1 MTEFMAQLRRLATH
15 CQFGAFL
22 EEALRDWLVCGLR
35 NHSIQRRLLSESNL
49 SLQKAVEISTGNSK
63 TISTSSVTEEVKQVS
78 SSTST
83 SVNGPKKKPVC
94 FRCGGPHLA
103 TSCHHQKAQC
113 HKCGKIGHLARV
125 CRGAQVPRHR
135 QAPKSADTQWVEDDI
150 DQSQNVLVVG
160 LKNSCPFSVE
170 LGIDGRR
177 VQFDIDTGSAVTL
190 VSERTWKKLNLDV
203 KLRNSKV
210 LLRTYTG
217 DPISVVGEAKVAVS
231 YNQQLSTL
239 VLYVVKGTGPSLL
252 GHDWLR
258 HIKLDWKTV
267 GQVASV
273 NRVTMLDSL
282 LKRYHEV
289 FQGGL
294 GTLKGVHAR
303 LQVKPNAV
311 PKFFKARTVP
321 FALRE
326 AVEKELDRLE
336 QEGVIKKVDHSE
348 WAAPI
353 VVVPKGDGQIRIC
366 GDYKVTVNGVL
377 DVDQYPLPKPEDL
390 FASLVG
396 GQKFS
401 KLDLSQAYQQMC
413 LDEESQKFVT
423 INTHKGL
430 YRYTRL
436 PFGVASAPALFQKTM
451 DVILQGMK
459 HVMCY
464 IDDILVT
471 GSTEKEHFIQLEE
484 VLKRLQHHGLKVKK
498 DKCALFQ
505 DSVQYLGHKIDV
517 SGIHTT
523 DSKVEAV
530 KNAPA
535 PKNVQELRSFLGLL
549 HYYGRFIQQLSTLLQ
564 PLNELLKSNRRW
576 EWTSECQ
583 SAFVKAKERLVSAPV
598 LAHYDPSLPLKL
610 AGDASAYGI
619 GAVISHTYQDGQER
633 PIAFASRTLSAAELS
648 YLQIEK
654 ESLSLVYGVKK
665 FHQYLYGRK
674 FVLVTDHKPLVT
686 LLGPTSGIHTLAAA
700 RLQRWA
706 LILSAYSYD
715 LEFRPT
721 QRHSNADGL
730 SRLPV
735 VSKDRDDSS
744 DVPETAI
751 FNISQVH
758 SLPVTAMQLQR
769 ATRRD
774 PILSKV
780 FLLMQQGWPGVVS
793 DDLKPYQSRQAELG
807 TEGGCILWGIRV
819 VVPQALQSKGLGE
832 LHKNHPGVVR
842 MKALARSY
850 VWWPG
855 LDNDIEHHVK
865 NCQPC
870 QTVRNSPPSAPLHP
884 WLWPTRPWQRVHVDF
899 AGPFQGKMFLLVVDA
914 HSKWPEVVS
923 MTTTSAQCTIEELR
937 RMFASYGIPEQLV
950 SDNGPQ
956 FVSGCFE
963 EFMKMNGV
971 KHIKCTPYHPSSNGA
986 VERLVQTFK
995 NFMKVNA
1002 SNGGTLSQ
1010 RLASFLFSY
1019 RTTPHAT
1026 TNVASCELFLG
1037 RKIRS
1042 RLDLLRP
1049 DVESRVNEQQAKQ
1062 KACHDGNSPF
1072 REFFLGQNVMSRNL
1086 RNGPDWVPGVIV
1098 ERLGPLTYLV
1108 QVSSGAFWKR
1118 HVDQLRTSVDDQ
1130 VEMPCESGD
1139 PLLLPETYM
1148 PPVIES
1154 TNEGSAT
1161 LQPMNEHQPPCP
1173 SVSKPPQEVTSNL
1186 PASSTVPVEL
1196 PAIQTDLHN
1205 GVNAGS
1211 NTSIQNPEQRR
1222 YPTRI
1227 RKPPQR
1233 L

>member
-1 MTEFMAQLRRLATH
+1 MATIGQLSEFQPENEKASAYLERVKLFLLANSVGDDKQVAVLLTVIGARHFSLLKDLFLPEDVKAKSFEQISKVLVEHFEPKPLVIAERFRFYRRTQEEEESVTEFMAQLRRLATH
-15 CQFGAFL
+15 CQFGGFL
-22 EEALRDWLVCGLR
+22 EEALRDRLVCGLR

-49 SLQKAVEISTGNSK
+49 SLQKAVEISTGMEAAELNSK

-94 FRCGGPHLA
+94 FR
-103 TSCHHQKAQC
+103 
-113 HKCGKIGHLARV
+113 V

-135 QAPKSADTQWVEDDI
+135 QAPQSADTQWVEDDI
-150 DQSQNVLVVG
+150 DQSQNVLV
-160 LKNSCPFSVE
+160 E
-170 LGIDGRR
+170 
-177 VQFDIDTGSAVTL
+177 FDIDTGSAVTL

-203 KLRNSKV
+203 KLRNSRV

-239 VLYVVKGTGPSLL
+239 VLYVVKGTGPILL
-252 GHDWLR
+252 GRDWLR

-273 NRVTMLDSL
+273 NRATMLDSL

-326 AVEKELDRLE
+326 AVEKELDCLE

-390 FASLVG
+390 
-396 GQKFS
+396 
-401 KLDLSQAYQQMC
+401 
-413 LDEESQKFVT
+413 
-423 INTHKGL
+423 
-430 YRYTRL
+430 YTRL

-583 SAFVKAKERLVSAPV
+583 SAFVKAKECLVSAPV

-648 YLQIEK
+648 YSQIEK

-686 LLGPTSGIHTLAAA
+686 LLGPTSGIPTLAAA

-793 DDLKPYQSRQAELG
+793 DDLKPYLSRQAELG

-819 VVPQALQSKGLGE
+819 VVPQALQSKVLGE

-914 HSKWPEVVS
+914 HSKWPEVVN

-971 KHIKCTPYHPSSNGA
+971 KHIKCT
-986 VERLVQTFK
+986 L
-995 NFMKVNA
+995 
-1002 SNGGTLSQ
+1002 
-1010 RLASFLFSY
+1010 
-1019 RTTPHAT
+1019 
-1026 TNVASCELFLG
+1026 
-1037 RKIRS
+1037 II
-1042 RLDLLRP
+1042 LLR
-1049 DVESRVNEQQAKQ
+1049 
-1062 KACHDGNSPF
+1062 
-1072 REFFLGQNVMSRNL
+1072 M
-1086 RNGPDWVPGVIV
+1086 
-1098 ERLGPLTYLV
+1098 
-1108 QVSSGAFWKR
+1108 
-1118 HVDQLRTSVDDQ
+1118 
-1130 VEMPCESGD
+1130 
-1139 PLLLPETYM
+1139 
-1148 PPVIES
+1148 
-1154 TNEGSAT
+1154 
-1161 LQPMNEHQPPCP
+1161 
-1173 SVSKPPQEVTSNL
+1173 
-1186 PASSTVPVEL
+1186 EL
-1196 PAIQTDLHN
+1196 
-1205 GVNAGS
+1205 
-1211 NTSIQNPEQRR
+1211 
-1222 YPTRI
+1222 
-1227 RKPPQR
+1227 
-1233 L
+1233 

>member
-1 MTEFMAQLRRLATH
+1 MATIGQLSEFQPETEKASAYLERVKLFLLANSVGDDKHVAVLLTVVGARHFSLLKDLFLPEDVKAKSFEEISKALVEHFEPKPLVIAERFRFYRRTQEEEESVTEFLAQLRRLATH

-22 EEALRDWLVCGLR
+22 EEALRDRLVCGLR

-49 SLQKAVEISTGNSK
+49 SLQKAVEVSTAMEAAELNSK

-94 FRCGGPHLA
+94 FRL
-103 TSCHHQKAQC
+103 
-113 HKCGKIGHLARV
+113 

-150 DQSQNVLVVG
+150 DQPQNVLV
-160 LKNSCPFSVE
+160 
-170 LGIDGRR
+170 
-177 VQFDIDTGSAVTL
+177 FDIDTGSAVTL
-190 VSERTWKKLNLDV
+190 VSERTWKKWNLDV
-203 KLRNSKV
+203 KLRNSRV

-217 DPISVVGEAKVAVS
+217 DPISVVGEAKVPVS

-252 GHDWLR
+252 GRDWLR

-289 FQGGL
+289 FQSGL
-294 GTLKGVHAR
+294 GTLKGVHAK

-390 FASLVG
+390 
-396 GQKFS
+396 
-401 KLDLSQAYQQMC
+401 
-413 LDEESQKFVT
+413 
-423 INTHKGL
+423 
-430 YRYTRL
+430 YTRL

-451 DVILQGMK
+451 DIILQGMK

-471 GSTEKEHFIQLEE
+471 GSTEKEHFTQLEE

-498 DKCALFQ
+498 DKCAFFQ
-505 DSVQYLGHKIDV
+505 DSVQYLGHKIDA

-535 PKNVQELRSFLGLL
+535 PKNVQELRLFLGLL

-576 EWTSECQ
+576 NWTSECQ

-619 GAVISHTYQDGQER
+619 GAVISHTYPDGQER

-648 YLQIEK
+648 YSQIEK

-686 LLGPTSGIHTLAAA
+686 LLGPTSGIPTLAAA

-807 TEGGCILWGIRV
+807 TEGGCLLWGIRV
-819 VVPQALQSKGLGE
+819 VVPQALQSKVLGE

-914 HSKWPEVVS
+914 HSKWPEVVN

-986 VERLVQTFK
+986 V
-995 NFMKVNA
+995 
-1002 SNGGTLSQ
+1002 
-1010 RLASFLFSY
+1010 
-1019 RTTPHAT
+1019 
-1026 TNVASCELFLG
+1026 
-1037 RKIRS
+1037 
-1042 RLDLLRP
+1042 
-1049 DVESRVNEQQAKQ
+1049 
-1062 KACHDGNSPF
+1062 
-1072 REFFLGQNVMSRNL
+1072 
-1086 RNGPDWVPGVIV
+1086 
-1098 ERLGPLTYLV
+1098 
-1108 QVSSGAFWKR
+1108 
-1118 HVDQLRTSVDDQ
+1118 
-1130 VEMPCESGD
+1130 
-1139 PLLLPETYM
+1139 
-1148 PPVIES
+1148 
-1154 TNEGSAT
+1154 
-1161 LQPMNEHQPPCP
+1161 
-1173 SVSKPPQEVTSNL
+1173 
-1186 PASSTVPVEL
+1186 
-1196 PAIQTDLHN
+1196 
-1205 GVNAGS
+1205 
-1211 NTSIQNPEQRR
+1211 
-1222 YPTRI
+1222 
-1227 RKPPQR
+1227 
-1233 L
+1233 

>member
-1 MTEFMAQLRRLATH
+1 MAQLRRLATH
-15 CQFGAFL
+15 CQFGGFL
-22 EEALRDWLVCGLR
+22 EEALRDRLVCGLR

-49 SLQKAVEISTGNSK
+49 SLQKAVEVSTAMEAAELNSK

-113 HKCGKIGHLARV
+113 HKCGKIGHLAKM

-150 DQSQNVLVVG
+150 DQPQNVLVVG
-160 LKNSCPFSVE
+160 LKNSCPFCVE
-170 LGIDGRR
+170 LGIEGRR

-190 VSERTWKKLNLDV
+190 VSERTWKKWNLDV
-203 KLRNSKV
+203 KLRNSRV

-217 DPISVVGEAKVAVS
+217 DPISVVGEAKVPVS

-239 VLYVVKGTGPSLL
+239 VLYVVKGTGPSLM
-252 GHDWLR
+252 GRDWLR

-273 NRVTMLDSL
+273 NRDTMLDSL

-289 FQGGL
+289 FQSGL
-294 GTLKGVHAR
+294 GTLKGVHAK

-413 LDEESQKFVT
+413 LEEESQKFVT

-436 PFGVASAPALFQKTM
+436 PFGVASAPALFQTTM
-451 DVILQGMK
+451 DIILQGMK

-471 GSTEKEHFIQLEE
+471 GSTEKEHFTQLEE

-505 DSVQYLGHKIDV
+505 DSVQYLGHKIDA

-576 EWTSECQ
+576 IWTSECQ

-619 GAVISHTYQDGQER
+619 GAVISHTYPDGQER
-633 PIAFASRTLSAAELS
+633 PIAFASWTLSAAELS
-648 YLQIEK
+648 YSQIEK

-686 LLGPTSGIHTLAAA
+686 LLGPTSGIPTLAAA

-807 TEGGCILWGIRV
+807 TEGGCLLWGIRV
-819 VVPQALQSKGLGE
+819 VVPQALQSKVLGE

-850 VWWPG
+850 VWWLG

-870 QTVRNSPPSAPLHP
+870 QT
-884 WLWPTRPWQRVHVDF
+884 
-899 AGPFQGKMFLLVVDA
+899 GKMFLLVVDA

-937 RMFASYGIPEQLV
+937 R
-950 SDNGPQ
+950 
-956 FVSGCFE
+956 
-963 EFMKMNGV
+963 
-971 KHIKCTPYHPSSNGA
+971 
-986 VERLVQTFK
+986 
-995 NFMKVNA
+995 
-1002 SNGGTLSQ
+1002 
-1010 RLASFLFSY
+1010 
-1019 RTTPHAT
+1019 
-1026 TNVASCELFLG
+1026 
-1037 RKIRS
+1037 KIRS
-1042 RLDLLRP
+1042 RLDLMRP

-1072 REFFLGQNVMSRNL
+1072 REFFLGQNGMSRNL

-1118 HVDQLRTSVDDQ
+1118 HVDQLITSVDDQ
-1130 VEMPCESGD
+1130 VKMPGESGD

-1161 LQPMNEHQPPCP
+1161 LQPMNGHQPPCP
-1173 SVSKPPQEVTSNL
+1173 SVSKPPQEVTSKL

-1205 GVNAGS
+1205 GVNAS
-1211 NTSIQNPEQRR
+1211 PNTSIHNPDIQPEYGSLLRDFR
-1222 YPTRI
+1222 NNTYI
-1227 RKPPQR
+1227 VGGGC
-1233 L
+1233 

>member
-1 MTEFMAQLRRLATH
+1 MATIGQLSEFQPETEKASAYLERVKLFLLANSVGDDKHVAVLLTVVGARHFSLLKDLFLPEDVKAKSFEEISKALVEHFEPKPLVIAERFRFYRRTQEEEESVTEFLAQLRRLATH

-22 EEALRDWLVCGLR
+22 EEALRDRLVCGLR

-49 SLQKAVEISTGNSK
+49 SLQKAVEVSTAMEAAELNSK

-94 FRCGGPHLA
+94 FRL
-103 TSCHHQKAQC
+103 
-113 HKCGKIGHLARV
+113 

-150 DQSQNVLVVG
+150 DQPQNVLV
-160 LKNSCPFSVE
+160 
-170 LGIDGRR
+170 
-177 VQFDIDTGSAVTL
+177 FDIDTGSAVTL
-190 VSERTWKKLNLDV
+190 VSERTWKKWNLDV
-203 KLRNSKV
+203 KLRNSRV
-210 LLRTYTG
+210 LLKTYTG
-217 DPISVVGEAKVAVS
+217 DPISVVGEAKVPVS

-252 GHDWLR
+252 GRDWLR

-289 FQGGL
+289 FQSGL
-294 GTLKGVHAR
+294 GTLKGVHAK

-390 FASLVG
+390 
-396 GQKFS
+396 
-401 KLDLSQAYQQMC
+401 
-413 LDEESQKFVT
+413 
-423 INTHKGL
+423 
-430 YRYTRL
+430 YTRL

-451 DVILQGMK
+451 DIILQGMK

-471 GSTEKEHFIQLEE
+471 GSTEKEHFTQLEE

-505 DSVQYLGHKIDV
+505 DSVQYLGHKIDA

-576 EWTSECQ
+576 NWTSECQ

-619 GAVISHTYQDGQER
+619 GAVISHTYPDGQER

-648 YLQIEK
+648 YSQIEK

-686 LLGPTSGIHTLAAA
+686 LLGPTSGIPTLAAA

-807 TEGGCILWGIRV
+807 TEGGCLLWGIRV
-819 VVPQALQSKGLGE
+819 VVPQALQSKVLGE

-914 HSKWPEVVS
+914 HSKWPEVVN

-971 KHIKCTPYHPSSNGA
+971 KHIKCTPYHPSSNG
-986 VERLVQTFK
+986 VV
-995 NFMKVNA
+995 
-1002 SNGGTLSQ
+1002 
-1010 RLASFLFSY
+1010 
-1019 RTTPHAT
+1019 
-1026 TNVASCELFLG
+1026 
-1037 RKIRS
+1037 
-1042 RLDLLRP
+1042 
-1049 DVESRVNEQQAKQ
+1049 
-1062 KACHDGNSPF
+1062 
-1072 REFFLGQNVMSRNL
+1072 
-1086 RNGPDWVPGVIV
+1086 
-1098 ERLGPLTYLV
+1098 
-1108 QVSSGAFWKR
+1108 
-1118 HVDQLRTSVDDQ
+1118 
-1130 VEMPCESGD
+1130 
-1139 PLLLPETYM
+1139 
-1148 PPVIES
+1148 
-1154 TNEGSAT
+1154 
-1161 LQPMNEHQPPCP
+1161 
-1173 SVSKPPQEVTSNL
+1173 
-1186 PASSTVPVEL
+1186 
-1196 PAIQTDLHN
+1196 
-1205 GVNAGS
+1205 
-1211 NTSIQNPEQRR
+1211 
-1222 YPTRI
+1222 
-1227 RKPPQR
+1227 
-1233 L
+1233 